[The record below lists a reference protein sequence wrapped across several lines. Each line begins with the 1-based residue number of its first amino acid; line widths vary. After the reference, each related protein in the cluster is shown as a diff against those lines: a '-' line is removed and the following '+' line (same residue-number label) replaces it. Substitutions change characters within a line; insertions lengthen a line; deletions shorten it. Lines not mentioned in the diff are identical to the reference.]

1 VSESITGQGA
11 QGPEAARF
19 EHSTSPE
26 FSSATPVA
34 RPRVSMAARGRL
46 VWDQL
51 DVSWKLALWLLVTL
65 RIGLGLI
72 AVWSIHLTPVT
83 QTSGLLLNLI
93 MPSSDL
99 WTQTFSTWQRWDALW
114 YQQIAEHGYQAG
126 TGTPAFYPLYP
137 LVTRVVSLP
146 LGGHIV
152 LAELIVSSV
161 AFVLAMW
168 LLYQVAR
175 FHTDHR
181 SAGLTV
187 LLVAFFPVGFF
198 LLAPYTE
205 SLYMALTLAV
215 FYFIQRNQFWA
226 AGVVGFCAALSHEP
240 GVFLALS
247 LAYEYLR
254 RRRSTGQRPDFG
266 VLAVGLPVLGP
277 ITVEAYQRFVVGE
290 HRSIFAMHA
299 SWPWGYH
306 RVVPWQALSDS
317 WMHIVST
324 GDSIEFLNLVSII
337 GFSLLAIWATRR
349 LPLGYA
355 LYVWPYLAL
364 LFTRE
369 MLLSPLMSVARLVV
383 VLFPCFIVLAIWMA
397 RRPWLSGG
405 WLVVSG
411 LMQIAL
417 LEYWVRFGFVG

>member
-1 VSESITGQGA
+1 VRVEPSM
-11 QGPEAARF
+11 
-19 EHSTSPE
+19 SPE
-26 FSSATPVA
+26 SSSATLVVE
-34 RPRVSMAARGRL
+34 PRASIAARGRL

-83 QTSGLLLNLI
+83 QTSGELLNLI
-93 MPSSDL
+93 MRSSDL

-126 TGTPAFYPLYP
+126 TRTPAFYPLYP
-137 LVTRVVSLP
+137 LVSHLVSIP

-152 LAELIVSSV
+152 LAELLVSSV

-175 FHTDHR
+175 FHADHR
-181 SAGLTV
+181 AASLTV

-198 LLAPYTE
+198 FLAPYTE
-205 SLYMALTLAV
+205 SLYLALTLAV
-215 FYFIQRNQFWA
+215 FYFIQRNRFWS
-226 AGVVGFCAALSHEP
+226 AGVAGLSAALCHEP
-240 GVFLALS
+240 GVFLALP
-247 LAYEYLR
+247 LAYEYFR
-254 RRRSTGQRPDFG
+254 RRRAAGRRPDLG
-266 VLAVGLPVLGP
+266 ILASGLPVLGP
-277 ITVEAYQRFVVGE
+277 VIVEGYQRFVVGE
-290 HRSIFAMHA
+290 QRSIFALHA

-306 RVVPWQALSDS
+306 KVGPWQALYDS
-317 WMHIVST
+317 WIRIVST
-324 GDSIEFLNLVSII
+324 GDSIEFLNLISLL
-337 GFSLLAIWATRR
+337 GFSLLALWATRR
-349 LPLGYA
+349 LPLRYA

-364 LFTRE
+364 LLTRE
-369 MLLSPLMSVARLVV
+369 MSYSPLMSVARLVL

-397 RRPWLSGG
+397 RRPWLSAG

-411 LMQIAL
+411 LMQVAL

>member
-1 VSESITGQGA
+1 MKVDGA
-11 QGPEAARF
+11 RGPEATHF
-19 EHSTSPE
+19 ERSTSPE
-26 FSSATPVA
+26 FSSAAPVA
-34 RPRVSMAARGRL
+34 RPRGTIATRGRL
-46 VWDQL
+46 VWDRL

-83 QTSGLLLNLI
+83 QTGGLLLNLI

-99 WTQTFSTWQRWDALW
+99 WTQTLSTWQRYDALW
-114 YQQIAEHGYQAG
+114 YQQIAEHGYHAG
-126 TGTPAFYPLYP
+126 TGTAAFYPLYP
-137 LVTRVVSLP
+137 LVSHLVSLV

-152 LAELIVSSV
+152 FAELLVSSV

-175 FHTDHR
+175 FHTDQR
-181 SAGLTV
+181 SAGLAV
-187 LLVAFFPVGFF
+187 LLTAFSPVGFF

-205 SLYMALTLAV
+205 SLYLALTLAV
-215 FYFIQRNQFWA
+215 FYFLQRDQFWV
-226 AGVVGFCAALSHEP
+226 AGVAGFTAALSHEP
-240 GVFLALS
+240 GVFLALPI
-247 LAYEYLR
+247 AYEYLR
-254 RRRSTGQRPDFG
+254 RCRVNDRRPNFG
-266 VLAVGLPVLGP
+266 ILAAGLPVLGP
-277 ITVEAYQRFVVGE
+277 IAVEVYQRFIVGE
-290 HRSIFAMHA
+290 HRSILAMHA

-306 RVVPWQALSDS
+306 RVGPWRALSDS
-317 WMHIVST
+317 WIHIAGT
-324 GDSIEFLNLVSII
+324 GDSIEFLNLASII
-337 GFSLLAIWATRR
+337 GFSLLALWATRR

-369 MLLSPLMSVARLVV
+369 MLLSPLMSVARLVL
-383 VLFPCFIVLAIWMA
+383 VLFPCFIVLAMWLA
-397 RRPWLSGG
+397 RRPWLSAG